1 MSRRLLVLGCGYVG
15 AEVCRR
21 APRAGWKAL
30 GVVRSKVSCERLKAE
45 GLDVVSLDILKDD
58 LDVLGKSFDAIVY
71 ALSAGGGG
79 DDAYRAAYAEGPARI
94 ARWAERMGVKT
105 LVLTSST
112 GVYRQDGEVDESS
125 PAGGDGPSDQ
135 LVAGEQAILQSTVS
149 QRTVLRLGGLYG
161 PGRHYLLDQ
170 LRRGERTVG
179 GRVDH
184 WINYLHR
191 DDAAEAILAACVAP
205 VGQHVLNVTDGH
217 PLTKESLAQ
226 WICHRLG
233 GAPVT
238 FDAAA
243 PAGPR
248 AQRSSRVQPNRIVHS
263 RRIRTELGW
272 KPLYSDVR
280 KGLEPIITG
289 LSAPPSEASS

>member
-1 MSRRLLVLGCGYVG
+1 MNRRLLVLGCGYVG

-21 APRAGWKAL
+21 APRAGWKVR
-30 GVVRSKVSCERLKAE
+30 GVVRSEVSCERLKAT
-45 GLDVVSLDILKDD
+45 GLDVVSLDILKDN
-58 LDVLGKSFDAIVY
+58 LDVLGKSFDAVVY

-79 DDAYRAAYAEGPARI
+79 DDAYRAAYADGPARI
-94 ARWAERMGVKT
+94 VRWAECIGVKA

-112 GVYRQDGEVDESS
+112 GVYRQDGEVDETS
-125 PAGGDGPSDQ
+125 PVGGDGPSDQ
-135 LVAGEQAILQSTVS
+135 LVAGEQAILQSTVP

-205 VGQHVLNVTDGH
+205 VGQHVFNVTDGH
-217 PLTKESLAQ
+217 PLTKEALAQ
-226 WICHRLG
+226 WICKRIG
-233 GAPVT
+233 GNPPV
-238 FDAAA
+238 FDASA

-248 AQRSSRVQPNRIVHS
+248 AQRSSRVQPS
-263 RRIRTELGW
+263 RRVQSAIIRAELGW
-272 KPLYSDVR
+272 KPFYSDVR
-280 KGLEPIITG
+280 EGLEPMING
-289 LSAPPSEASS
+289 LTTSPSDGSS

>member
-21 APRAGWKAL
+21 ATRAGWQAL
-30 GVVRSKVSCERLKAE
+30 GVVRSESSCVRLKAE
-45 GLDVVSLDILKDD
+45 GLNVVSLDILKDD
-58 LDVLGKSFDAIVY
+58 LDVLGKSFDAVVY

-94 ARWAERMGVKT
+94 ARWAERVGARA

-112 GVYRQDGEVDESS
+112 GVYRQDGEVDETS

-135 LVAGEQAILQSTVS
+135 LVAGEQAILQSTVPL
-149 QRTVLRLGGLYG
+149 RIVLRLGGLYG

-191 DDAAEAILAACVAP
+191 DDAAEAVLAACVAP
-205 VGQHVLNVTDGH
+205 IGQHVLNVTDGH
-217 PLTKESLAQ
+217 PLTKEDLAR
-226 WICHRLG
+226 WVCKRIG
-233 GAPVT
+233 GDSPV
-238 FDAAA
+238 FDASA

-248 AQRSSRVQPNRIVHS
+248 AQRSSRVQPNRLVQS
-263 RRIRTELGW
+263 TRIRAVLGW

-280 KGLEPIITG
+280 EGLEPIIRG
-289 LSAPPSEASS
+289 LGL

>member
-21 APRAGWKAL
+21 AARAGWQAL
-30 GVVRSKVSCERLKAE
+30 GVVRSESSCVRLKAE
-45 GLDVVSLDILKDD
+45 GLNVVSLDILKDD
-58 LDVLGKSFDAIVY
+58 LDVLGKSFDAVVY

-94 ARWAERMGVKT
+94 ARWAERVGARA

-112 GVYRQDGEVDESS
+112 GVYRQDGEVDETS

-135 LVAGEQAILQSTVS
+135 LVAGEQAILQSTVPL
-149 QRTVLRLGGLYG
+149 RIVLRLGGLYG

-191 DDAAEAILAACVAP
+191 DDAAEAVLAACVAP
-205 VGQHVLNVTDGH
+205 IGQHVLNVTDGH
-217 PLTKESLAQ
+217 PLTKEDLAR
-226 WICHRLG
+226 WVCSRIG
-233 GAPVT
+233 GASPV
-238 FDAAA
+238 FDASA

-248 AQRSSRVQPNRIVHS
+248 AQRSSRVQPNRLVQS
-263 RRIRTELGW
+263 TRIRAVLGW

-280 KGLEPIITG
+280 EGLEPIIRG
-289 LSAPPSEASS
+289 LGL